1 MNSMLRWLSAV
12 VIVAAFAPPVRAAG
26 DISFAPGTD
35 FRALRT
41 FAIRDGAI
49 NSDKMEIDN
58 RLFRQRLEASIRAAL
73 LKKGL
78 KEIADKPDVWVTYSV
93 SHKDVRAVER
103 LAPTRMGGGGPGGP
117 GGAGAIIQAGPPAA
131 PVLYT
136 EGVLVIDISNASN
149 SLLWRGT
156 QNLRA
161 ASAPRLSKQLSE
173 DAGKLLGKY
182 PAAKK

>member
-1 MNSMLRWLSAV
+1 MNSMLRWLAAV
-12 VIVAAFAPPVRAAG
+12 LIVAAFAPPVSAAS

-41 FAIRDGAI
+41 FSIRAGAI
-49 NSDKMEIDN
+49 TSDKLEIDN

-73 LKKGL
+73 LKKRL
-78 KEIADKPDVWVTYSV
+78 KEIADKPDISVTYSV

-103 LAPTRMGGGGPGGP
+103 LGPTRMGGGGPGGGGP
-117 GGAGAIIQAGPPAA
+117 GVVIQAPPAA

-136 EGVLVIDISNASN
+136 EGVLVIDINNASN

-156 QNLRA
+156 QDLRA

-173 DAGKLLGKY
+173 DARKLLGKY
-182 PAAKK
+182 PPARK